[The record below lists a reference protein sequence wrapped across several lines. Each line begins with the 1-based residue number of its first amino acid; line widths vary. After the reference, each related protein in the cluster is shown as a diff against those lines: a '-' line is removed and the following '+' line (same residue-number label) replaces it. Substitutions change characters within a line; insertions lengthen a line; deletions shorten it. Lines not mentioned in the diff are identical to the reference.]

1 MSQGSKKVVVAALIG
16 NLLIALSK
24 FVVAFL
30 SGSTALFAEA
40 VHSTADTGNQ
50 ILLLVGMRL
59 SLRPADVRHPF
70 GYGQERYFWALM
82 VAVTMFVVGAVVSL
96 YHGIHKI
103 LEPQPIEH
111 VGWIYLVLGL
121 SALFESYPLFLAY
134 KTLRESHPEQP
145 LWRTLNESKRPAV
158 IVVFM
163 EDAAAMC
170 GIFLAFLGVV
180 LATYSGYLIFDGI
193 ASVCIGV
200 LLALVAF
207 SVAFEIKSLLI
218 GEAVSKENYER
229 ILKTVND
236 IDEVEQVL
244 TLLTMHLGPEEV
256 LVNLNVAFIDGLET
270 DAIEALV
277 DRIEN
282 HIQQVVPEAK
292 QIFIEADTP
301 K

>member
-1 MSQGSKKVVVAALIG
+1 M
-16 NLLIALSK
+16 
-24 FVVAFL
+24 
-30 SGSTALFAEA
+30 
-40 VHSTADTGNQ
+40 H
-50 ILLLVGMRL
+50 LLV
-59 SLRPADVRHPF
+59 
-70 GYGQERYFWALM
+70 
-82 VAVTMFVVGAVVSL
+82 
-96 YHGIHKI
+96 
-103 LEPQPIEH
+103 
-111 VGWIYLVLGL
+111 
-121 SALFESYPLFLAY
+121 
-134 KTLRESHPEQP
+134 
-145 LWRTLNESKRPAV
+145 WRV
-158 IVVFM
+158 
-163 EDAAAMC
+163 
-170 GIFLAFLGVV
+170 
-180 LATYSGYLIFDGI
+180 ATYTGCLIFDGI

-229 ILKTVND
+229 ILKTVTD

-256 LVNLNVAFIDGLET
+256 LVNINVAFIDGLET

-282 HIQQVVPEAK
+282 RIQQVVPEAK